1 MDRRARKLMTMHQVL
16 NPESDVVSVYLSRKE
31 RGRVLIS
38 VEDSAKLPI
47 LGLEKYVLKSEEV
60 LLRAA
65 RRVDGDY
72 EQHLG
77 VIESKRI

>member
-1 MDRRARKLMTMHQVL
+1 MTMHQAL
-16 NPESDVVSVYLSRKE
+16 NPESDVVSIYLSRKE
-31 RGRVLIS
+31 RVRVLIS

-47 LGLEKYVLKSEEV
+47 LGLEKYVLTSAEV
-60 LLRAA
+60 LLIAA

-77 VIESKRI
+77 VIEGKRI